1 MVVIEFVNV
10 GEVDE
15 FIEDREMLLGLG
27 KVLGGK
33 IMWFSDFSII
43 V

>member
-33 IMWFSDFSII
+33 IM
-43 V
+43 